1 MSALPRLGA
10 EGRSSHTDLFVS
22 SRSES
27 DGLARTYETLS
38 IMTERLVPTADAAKA
53 IGVGRSTLA
62 RWWND
67 GVVKPA
73 LVTPGGHARWDVDD
87 VKRQL
92 DELRR
97 HDD

>member
-1 MSALPRLGA
+1 MT
-10 EGRSSHTDLFVS
+10 RS
-22 SRSES
+22 
-27 DGLARTYETLS
+27 YETVW
-38 IMTERLVPTADAAKA
+38 IMPDRLVPTGDAAKA

-87 VKRQL
+87 LKAQL

-97 HDD
+97 RED